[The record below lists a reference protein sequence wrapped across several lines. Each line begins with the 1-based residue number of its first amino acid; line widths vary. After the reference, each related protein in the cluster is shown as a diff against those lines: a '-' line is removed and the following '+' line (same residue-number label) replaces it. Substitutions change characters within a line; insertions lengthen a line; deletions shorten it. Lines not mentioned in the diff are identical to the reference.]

1 MAEITTGYTVH
12 EVVLSLDS
20 NNNPISG
27 ATFSLVSY
35 KDGNPYMGLTPDI
48 TLTDVST
55 GAFDLSFS
63 ASTIGTYQVY
73 AKNDTTNVLFVSDLY
88 EVKTDEELSTIVY
101 VGV

>member
-1 MAEITTGYTVH
+1 MAEIGTGNTVH
-12 EVVLSLDS
+12 EVVLSIDS

-35 KDGNPYMGLTPDI
+35 RDGNPYMGLSPNI
-48 TLTDVST
+48 VLTDAST

-63 ASTIGTYQVY
+63 ASTTGIYQVY
-73 AKNDTTNVLFVSDLY
+73 AKNNNTNVLFVSDIY